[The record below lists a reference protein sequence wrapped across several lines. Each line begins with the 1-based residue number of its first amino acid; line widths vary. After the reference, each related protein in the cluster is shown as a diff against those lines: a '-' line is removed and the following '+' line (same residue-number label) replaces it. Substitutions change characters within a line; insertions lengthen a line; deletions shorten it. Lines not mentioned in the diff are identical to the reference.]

1 MGANADQPATK
12 AEGLLAAQPADDKGK
27 APLVEPTDQTTPPAR
42 PAPEDID
49 PEAEGLVK
57 GGTLVVCPMS
67 LLAQWYA
74 CASIAVGFMRP
85 CTYAIASSGCRAS
98 CHVCYRAKEHCDTF
112 QTSIRCLPSPLAVQA

>member
-1 MGANADQPATK
+1 MSLIGWIDISVESGGMGANANQSATT
-12 AEGLLAAQPADDKGK
+12 AEGFPAAQPADDKGK
-27 APLVEPTDQTTPPAR
+27 APLVEPTDQTMLPPR

-74 CASIAVGFMRP
+74 
-85 CTYAIASSGCRAS
+85 
-98 CHVCYRAKEHCDTF
+98 
-112 QTSIRCLPSPLAVQA
+112 